1 MNLRPLFVELESVF
15 SGLEGIESYVRNALQ
30 KAQTEVALPSSTTPL
45 PEPLIDV
52 MERIDAHPI
61 CKLIAKAPF
70 NWVPPQTSSDP
81 LYAKHSK
88 SKVHIEL
95 LGPGGLVN
103 SDEVRLGLYGMM
115 PNAEYGMRTHEAE
128 EVYIMLA
135 GAVDWKLSNA
145 PYKSHFSGDRSYH
158 PSMMPHANRTRELAF
173 MSVYAWHGD
182 LSTESY
188 VYSGIPLE

>member
-1 MNLRPLFVELESVF
+1 MNLRPLFVELEGVF

-30 KAQTEVALPSSTTPL
+30 KAQTEVALPSSTAPL

>member
-30 KAQTEVALPSSTTPL
+30 KAQTEVALPSSTAPL

-182 LSTESY
+182 L
-188 VYSGIPLE
+188 

>member
-15 SGLEGIESYVRNALQ
+15 SGLEGIESYVRNAL
-30 KAQTEVALPSSTTPL
+30 KNDQTEVALPSSTAPL

>member
-30 KAQTEVALPSSTTPL
+30 KAQTEVALPSSTAPL

>member
-15 SGLEGIESYVRNALQ
+15 SGLEGIESYVRNALK
-30 KAQTEVALPSSTTPL
+30 KAQTEVALPSSTAPL

>member
-30 KAQTEVALPSSTTPL
+30 KAQTEVALPSSTAPL

-135 GAVDWKLSNA
+135 GVVDWKLSNA

-158 PSMMPHANRTRELAF
+158 PSMMPHANRTQELAF
-173 MSVYAWHGD
+173 MSAYAWHGD
-182 LSTESY
+182 ISTESY

>member
-15 SGLEGIESYVRNALQ
+15 SGLEGIESCVRNALQ
-30 KAQTEVALPSSTTPL
+30 KAQTEVSLPSSTAPL

>member
-30 KAQTEVALPSSTTPL
+30 KAQTEVALPSSTAPL

-135 GAVDWKLSNA
+135 GVVDWKLSNA

>member
-30 KAQTEVALPSSTTPL
+30 KAQTEVALPRSTAPL